1 MTGGGYGPREVTMVT
16 TGEGPPSLPP
26 TMVEL
31 TSVNAFVIDVTW
43 NPPPEESLHGN
54 LQNFAIEWRASGENV
69 SNTTL
74 SADQNSH
81 QLTNLKPFTEYDVR
95 IAAVTVARGPFSD
108 WSTSRTKEAGE
119 HYIEHLACSTICIYI
134 YIIYIY

>member
-1 MTGGGYGPREVTMVT
+1 MTGGGYGPRKVTMVI

-31 TSVNAFVIDVTW
+31 TSVDAFQIHVTW
-43 NPPPEESLHGN
+43 NPPPEKSLHGI
-54 LQNFAIEWRASGENV
+54 LRNFAIEWRVSGEIV
-69 SNTTL
+69 SSMNL

-81 QLTNLKPFTEYDVR
+81 RLTNLKPFTEYDVR

-119 HYIEHLACSTICIYI
+119 RYIEHFTKL
-134 YIIYIY
+134 

>member
-1 MTGGGYGPREVTMVT
+1 MTGGGDGPSEVTMVIT
-16 TGEGPPSLPP
+16 AEGPPSLPP

-31 TSVNAFVIDVTW
+31 TSVDAFQIHVTW
-43 NPPPEESLHGN
+43 NPPSEKSLRGI
-54 LQNFAIEWRASGENV
+54 LRNFAIEWRVSGENV
-69 SNTTL
+69 SSMNL

-119 HYIEHLACSTICIYI
+119 HYIEHLMKL
-134 YIIYIY
+134 